1 MKGGGDEYLQ
11 EEGEEIRV
19 DVAVE
24 NQARLGDEHEE
35 VDHVVEVVLVE
46 GLAQNVQ
53 LANHL
58 AGRHGEAALVVELE
72 QSHDLVLDVVANLA
86 VVLHAETEEERKRA
100 LHDPGFPQLRVRF
113 LHEQDLRQTGG
124 ERADRGRFHIILVGF
139 VDVHQYI
146 QAVVALQSL
155 HVVRNVGKHE
165 LEQIEELKHNS
176 NGR

>member
-1 MKGGGDEYLQ
+1 MKRGGEEYLQ
-11 EEGEEIRV
+11 EEGEEIWV

-72 QSHDLVLDVVANLA
+72 QSNDLVLDVVANLA
-86 VVLHAETEEERKRA
+86 VVLHA
-100 LHDPGFPQLRVRF
+100 
-113 LHEQDLRQTGG
+113 
-124 ERADRGRFHIILVGF
+124 
-139 VDVHQYI
+139 
-146 QAVVALQSL
+146 
-155 HVVRNVGKHE
+155 
-165 LEQIEELKHNS
+165 
-176 NGR
+176 